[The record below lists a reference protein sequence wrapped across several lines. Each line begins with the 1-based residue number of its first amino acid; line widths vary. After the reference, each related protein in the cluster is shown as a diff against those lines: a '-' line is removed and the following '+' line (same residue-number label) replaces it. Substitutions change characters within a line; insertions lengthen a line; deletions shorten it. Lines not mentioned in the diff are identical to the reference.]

1 MCLADGEPRLRDGS
15 GGVAH
20 PLRSNMWTKQALHS
34 QCLEI
39 DTSQQFTHQKF
50 HGECTGGLRESSSLC
65 ANEKNDL
72 INILP

>member
-1 MCLADGEPRLRDGS
+1 MNVPRGWRTTSSRRFRWGCAPIEVQHVDETS
-15 GGVAH
+15 
-20 PLRSNMWTKQALHS
+20 S
-34 QCLEI
+34 
-39 DTSQQFTHQKF
+39 SQQFTHQKF